1 VKIRA
6 PTILSGAGG
15 FCNRGAGS
23 STMGLQKCPVCRD
36 RKPKRMCPAR
46 GDTICTVCCA
56 TKRQVE
62 IDCPPDCVYLS
73 SARAHPPAVVQ
84 RRQERDVSFILPIV
98 SELTDTQYRLLLL
111 FQSATVHHASSALPR
126 LRDEDVAEASAAA
139 ASTLETAR
147 KGIIYEHQAVSVPA
161 QRLTAE
167 LGRVVT
173 ELSAQAGSQQAR
185 LERDAAVALRRLEQG
200 ATSAGKAGSPL
211 EGDEAPVY
219 LNLLA
224 RLLRDRPGTPEPGGP
239 PAPAAGGG
247 LIIPP

>member
-1 VKIRA
+1 
-6 PTILSGAGG
+6 
-15 FCNRGAGS
+15 
-23 STMGLQKCPVCRD
+23 
-36 RKPKRMCPAR
+36 MCPAL
-46 GDTICTVCCA
+46 GEMICTVCCA

-62 IDCPPDCVYLS
+62 INCPPDCVYLS
-73 SARAHPPAVVQ
+73 SARTHPPAVVQ

-111 FQSATVHHASSALPR
+111 FQSATVQHASGALPK
-126 LRDEDVAEASAAA
+126 LRDEDVAEAAAAA

-167 LGRVVT
+167 LGRVLS

-185 LERDAAVALRRLEQG
+185 LERDGAVALRRMEQG
-200 ATSAGKAGSPL
+200 AKSAGTAGSPL

-224 RLLRDRPGTPEPGGP
+224 RMLKDKPGGPEPG
-239 PAPAAGGG
+239 APQAPAGGG
-247 LIIPP
+247 LIITP